1 MKILNTNN
9 LSWDSNISKLKSR
22 KNKNLDTLAQS
33 GYSTLY
39 DLLWIIPRKIEEIP
53 GVRPFSEAIE
63 GNVFKGI
70 GKIMQVQ
77 SKMNF
82 YAKGKGKVP
91 LYNITVTVKD
101 LNSENVLSLKWFN
114 CYPNVQKKLKSLDE
128 ILFYGKVTSYAG
140 MRQIANPNY
149 DEYDPESPPAEDELE
164 VTYPTINKVNGTY
177 ISDLISKIPMEL
189 WDSIEESLP
198 EDIITSRELFPL
210 KDSFKTIHG
219 ITEYDESL
227 YKKAKTRLIY
237 EEFFQDQIKINIRK
251 QFLTMEGGKK
261 HSIDDESVKNI
272 FKFFPYQLT
281 SDQINTI
288 QQIKSDLN
296 SGLKMMRLVQGDVGC
311 GKTSV
316 ALSSALMSIESGFQV
331 AMMAPTESLA
341 LQHFLNFRELL
352 KKTDI
357 RIEIILG
364 GTKKSE
370 KEKIYNQLI
379 SGDINFIIG
388 THSLIQDKVEFKN
401 LGLAIIDE
409 QHKFGVNQRIKLTSK
424 NQGVHCLIMSAT
436 PIPRSL
442 SLTQYGDLEISTIKT
457 IPSNRKGTKTKI
469 VTPEN
474 FEKFLTFLNTRLGMN
489 EQAYLV
495 VPAIEE
501 NEETGLVNLER
512 VEKQFHSFFP
522 NRNIEVI
529 HGKFS
534 SEEKEDVFHKFKNQ
548 EIDILISTSVI
559 EVGIDVANATVMAIF
574 GPERF
579 GLSSLHQL
587 RGRVGRGEK
596 PGFCFLITEK
606 KIAPDSMARLEV
618 IEKSNDGFEIA
629 EKDLELRGE
638 GNIFGP
644 EQSGNEKT
652 KILANI
658 ITHHEYLEM
667 ARNDVLKLESD
678 GPEFIKKYKEH
689 YIDDHYFTQ
698 TI

>member
-1 MKILNTNN
+1 MNTSKVNSWNN
-9 LSWDSNISKLKSR
+9 EISLLKSR
-22 KNKNLDTLAQS
+22 KNKNLDTLTAA
-33 GYSTLY
+33 GYKKLK
-39 DLLWIIPRKIEEIP
+39 DLLWIIPRKVETIP
-53 GVRPFSEAIE
+53 GVRPFSDAIDGE
-63 GNVFKGI
+63 TFKGI
-70 GKIMQVQ
+70 GIIKQVQ

-82 YAKGKGKVP
+82 YARGKGKVP
-91 LYNITVTVKD
+91 LYNLTVTVKD
-101 LNSENVLSLKWFN
+101 LNSDGVLSLKFFN
-114 CYPNVQKKLKSLDE
+114 CYPNVQKKLKGLE
-128 ILFYGKVTSYAG
+128 KILFYGKISTYAG

-149 DEYDPESPPAEDELE
+149 TEYKPDDELPE
-164 VTYPTINKVNGTY
+164 EELEISYPTINKVNGSY
-177 ISDLISKIPMEL
+177 INDLITSIPNYL
-189 WDSIEESLP
+189 WDNISESLP
-198 EDIITSRELFPL
+198 SGILQVRKLLPL
-210 KDSFKTIHG
+210 QEAFKTIHG
-219 ITEYDESL
+219 KYEYDENH
-227 YKKAKTRLIY
+227 YKKAKERLIY

-251 QFLTMEGGKK
+251 KVLTGEGGKK
-261 HSIDDESVKNI
+261 HSVSDSYLKKSFNI
-272 FKFFPYQLT
+272 FPYELT
-281 SDQINTI
+281 PDQKSTIN
-288 QQIKSDLN
+288 QIKNDLN
-296 SGLKMMRLVQGDVGC
+296 SGMKMMRLVQGDVGC

-316 ALSSALMSIESGFQV
+316 ALCAALMSIESRYQV

-341 LQHFLNFRELL
+341 LQHFLNFRDLL

-364 GTKKSE
+364 GTKKAE
-370 KEKIYNQLI
+370 KERIYNLLANGEI
-379 SGDINFIIG
+379 DFIIG

-424 NQGVHCLIMSAT
+424 NEGVHCLIMSAT

-442 SLTQYGDLEISTIKT
+442 SLTQYGDLEISTIKS

-469 VTPEN
+469 VTPDT
-474 FEKFLTFLNTRLGMN
+474 FEKFLTFLNTRMAMQ

-512 VEKQFHSFFP
+512 IEKQFRSYFP
-522 NRNIEVI
+522 NNSIATI
-529 HGKFS
+529 HGKFT
-534 SEEKEDVFHKFKNQ
+534 SEEKENVFNKFKDKK
-548 EIDILISTSVI
+548 IDILISTSVI
-559 EVGIDVANATVMAIF
+559 EVGIDVANATIMAIF

-587 RGRVGRGEK
+587 RGRVGRGQK
-596 PGFCFLITEK
+596 PGFCFLILEK
-606 KIAPDSMARLEV
+606 KIASDSMARLEV

-644 EQSGNEKT
+644 EQSGTEKT

-658 ITHHEYLEM
+658 ITHHQVLEM
-667 ARNDVLKLESD
+667 ARDDVLKLESED
-678 GPEFIKKYKEH
+678 QSLLDKYKKY
-689 YIDDHYFTQ
+689 YIGDQYFTQ